1 MPQDDA
7 LWAVLGLIRSTYDSG
22 TPESSL
28 QSSISDGS
36 AHSCDPVQMPLYLSA
51 LTKIVLWLLDVVIVP
66 QDLENLVVSERSR
79 GQFTEEDFNVAIRML
94 GFGPDN

>member
-1 MPQDDA
+1 
-7 LWAVLGLIRSTYDSG
+7 
-22 TPESSL
+22 
-28 QSSISDGS
+28 
-36 AHSCDPVQMPLYLSA
+36 MPLYLSA